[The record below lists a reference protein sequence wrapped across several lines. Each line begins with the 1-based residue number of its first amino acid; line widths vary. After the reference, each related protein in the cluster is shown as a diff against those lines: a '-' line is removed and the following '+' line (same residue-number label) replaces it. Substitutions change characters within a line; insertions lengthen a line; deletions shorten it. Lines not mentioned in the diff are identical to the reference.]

1 MASNDPELVFVH
13 TVALPPTSRSLSPL
27 SELEGDI
34 PVPPPEPLA
43 SGSESRPTTSPY
55 ALRTRRIANDEEVL
69 PAVSQPK
76 LHEFRGTVD
85 TVNCEWNDCGIVF
98 GHLPTFID
106 HIQNSKLILAPTNR
120 LILANGRA
128 LMCGL
133 IPEKGHTFAPMQNAT
148 RHLHALT
155 LLQSHMRQQHGV
167 AASLPGRSNKRKRA
181 MEELEMQPVQ
191 PTSEPATT
199 TASQVTKKPRR
210 GGMRK
215 PKGPV
220 LAPPPPP
227 PAPVKL
233 IIPPPRQPHEWD
245 YESEPERPYS
255 PKSPTT
261 PPRLEED
268 NEDDDLRFS
277 IENLP
282 PHIRARVDPVDGQI
296 DGQYSAPKVM
306 YLILKAKHRYA
317 LQHQEQLKSE
327 LNSIRDE
334 LRYYKSEKEI
344 ALNNLMR
351 GYIGPRS
358 EILIEPIY
366 IPEPV
371 QRPPS
376 PPPKETNDITEAIP
390 TVAAPPLD
398 PQTNKPYRI
407 RLIPPKAQ

>member
-106 HIQNSKLILAPTNR
+106 HIQNTHIGSNKSSYTSHVRSHTGERPYVCSHAECDKAFARSDALA
-120 LILANGRA
+120 
-128 LMCGL
+128 
-133 IPEKGHTFAPMQNAT
+133 K
-148 RHLHALT
+148 
-155 LLQSHMRQQHGV
+155 HMRQQHGV

-191 PTSEPATT
+191 PTSEPATAA
-199 TASQVTKKPRR
+199 ASQVTKQPRR

-227 PAPVKL
+227 PPPVKL
-233 IIPPPRQPHEWD
+233 IIPPPRQPHEWE

-255 PKSPTT
+255 PKSPTM
-261 PPRLEED
+261 PPHLEED

-296 DGQYSAPKVM
+296 DGQYSVPKVM

-317 LQHQEQLKSE
+317 LQHQEQLKFE
-327 LNSIRDE
+327 LDSMRDE
-334 LRYYKSEKEI
+334 LRYYKSEEI

-358 EILIEPIY
+358 EILIDPIY

-371 QRPPS
+371 Q
-376 PPPKETNDITEAIP
+376 K
-390 TVAAPPLD
+390 PL
-398 PQTNKPYRI
+398 PHHRKKIMTSSLQTARG
-407 RLIPPKAQ
+407 LIY